1 MIRRFALSIALIVA
15 LVSACIASAPA
26 QPAHA
31 ARVAHPVAS
40 SAALFDKTRVL
51 AHLALG
57 WGAFHRYV
65 YKPYKAHDLTTSHP
79 LKLIKAG
86 AALLFTAHEVKV
98 AYGIAKGSNSDTL
111 KALAGVL
118 KGLGDKFAT
127 IGNKFKSTVGLSNA
141 DVNTA
146 VSGLNGAVD
155 NSNKVLNVPD
165 ASVIPGL

>member
-31 ARVAHPVAS
+31 ARVAQPVAS
-40 SAALFDKTRVL
+40 SAALFDKTRVVL
-51 AHLALG
+51 HLAAA
-57 WGAFHRYV
+57 WGVFHHWV
-65 YKPYKAHDLTTSHP
+65 YAPYKAHELTTSHP
-79 LKLIKAG
+79 VKLVKAG
-86 AALLFTAHEVKV
+86 AALLFAAHEVKK
-98 AYGIAKGSNSDTL
+98 AYDIAKGSNSDTL

-118 KGLGDKFAT
+118 KGLGDRFAT
-127 IGNKFKSTVGLSNA
+127 VGTKFKSTVGLSNT

-146 VSGLNGAVD
+146 VSGLNSAVD

-165 ASVIPGL
+165 ASVLPGL